1 MVRYS
6 EEIGYNFYNTSI
18 GGLWIDIIKEI
29 NEKGQITY
37 DEKRERKSL
46 QNVRVRIKSKD
57 YSKND
62 KIVERFCD
70 KSNIDSIIYLTFE
83 GEEMYDFDIIP
94 SFRAGSQSYHG
105 RIKEGRMLEYVTKR
119 LTEIPESKK
128 AVISFIN
135 WKDYTAVLDTP
146 YDDYLPCIL
155 TIHFRIF
162 EEKKNYYLMNINF
175 NARSLDIFQKG
186 VGNIIA
192 ISMLGKKVA
201 EILTKN
207 LSKEVRINLLDGFI
221 SDIHIYSENYLETQ
235 SVLDKFTEENK
246 NGNRSN

>member
-1 MVRYS
+1 MVQYN
-6 EEIGYNFYNTSI
+6 EEIGYNFYNTTI
-18 GGLWIDIIKEI
+18 GHLWIDVLKEI
-29 NEKGQITY
+29 YEKGDITY
-37 DEKRERKSL
+37 DEQRERKSI
-46 QNVRVRIKSKD
+46 QNARVRIKSKD
-57 YSKND
+57 FSKYD
-62 KIVERFCD
+62 DVIIKFCN

-83 GEEMYDFDIIP
+83 GDEMYDFDIIP
-94 SFRAGSQSYHG
+94 SFRAGSQSYYA

-135 WKDYTAVLDTP
+135 WKDYKAVLDTP

-162 EEKKNYYLMNINF
+162 EEKKNYYLMNVNF

-192 ISMLGKKVA
+192 IKMLGERVA
-201 EILTKN
+201 NTLGQN
-207 LSKEVRINLLDGFI
+207 LGKEVRINLLDGFI
-221 SDIHIYSENYLETQ
+221 SDVHIYSENYLE
-235 SVLDKFTEENK
+235 VEEILNKFSKQNGNENK
-246 NGNRSN
+246 NN